1 MMEHGPFD
9 LDSLP
14 VNVIGIGAFIAKS
27 TGERAAAVLVAT
39 AASARRPL
47 IGR

>member
-27 TGERAAAVLVAT
+27 TGERGRPQFWWQ
-39 AASARRPL
+39 RRRQPGGL
-47 IGR
+47 